1 MTVPLR
7 ALALA
12 LMIVSACTPH
22 DEHDE
27 HGAHDDHDDHVEGA
41 HVDEVGEHDE
51 HDEGAHVDEVVLDPD
66 AIEHNGIRVGTVQ
79 MLAMGDAFDTPAEV
93 HLDPDRVAHIS
104 PLVEGQLTRVD
115 ATLGDTVVADAPLAE
130 LRSVALGQA
139 RAELE
144 RADAMRDVARQTLE
158 RQERLRAEQISSER
172 ALLEAQ
178 LALDQAEAEHDA
190 ARSRLRVL
198 GAGERG
204 GAELELTSPIDG
216 VVLERH
222 ATRGET
228 VSPDDTLFVI
238 ADLSRV
244 QIVARVYEQDVGRV
258 ALGMPASLSLRAYP
272 GESFEGTVSFVSA
285 AVDPDTRALPVRIDL
300 DNTDGR
306 LRPGMF
312 GTLTLRAP
320 EGEAV
325 PVVPLGAVQQHEGAD
340 VLFVPGDEPGAFVP
354 LPVTLGRAAGG
365 QVEIVDGVSPG
376 DSIVV
381 DGAFVLRSE
390 LTRDQ
395 LGHGHAH

>member
-7 ALALA
+7 ALTLA
-12 LMIVSACTPH
+12 LMLTTACTP
-22 DEHDE
+22 D
-27 HGAHDDHDDHVEGA
+27 GAHDDHD
-41 HVDEVGEHDE
+41 HDE
-51 HDEGAHVDEVVLDPD
+51 HDDHDDHGEGEHREGEHGDGEHVDEVVLDPD
-66 AIEHNGIRVGTVQ
+66 ALEHNGIRIGTVQ
-79 MLAMGDAFDTPAEV
+79 ARAMGDAFDTPAEV

-115 ATLGDTVVADAPLAE
+115 ATLGDRVAAGAPLAE

-144 RADAMRDVARQTLE
+144 RADAMRDVARTTLE
-158 RQERLRAEQISSER
+158 RQERLRAEGISSER
-172 ALLEAQ
+172 ALIEAQ

-198 GAGERG
+198 GAGDRG
-204 GAELELTSPIDG
+204 GAELELVSPIDG
-216 VVLERH
+216 VVIERH

-228 VSPDDTLFVI
+228 VSPADTLFVI
-238 ADLSRV
+238 ADLTRV

-258 ALGMPASLSLRAYP
+258 AVGMPASLSLRAYP
-272 GESFEGTVSFVSA
+272 GESFEGTVSFVA
-285 AVDPDTRALPVRIDL
+285 AAIDPATRALPVRVDL
-300 DNTDGR
+300 DNADGR

-312 GTLTLRAP
+312 GTLALSAP
-320 EGEAV
+320 DGATV
-325 PVVPLGAVQQHEGAD
+325 PVVPLGAVQQFEGAS
-340 VLFVPGDEPGAFVP
+340 VVFVPGDEPGAFVP
-354 LPVTLGRAAGG
+354 HAITTSRTAGG
-365 QVEIVDGVSPG
+365 VVEVVDGLSPG
-376 DSIVV
+376 DTIVV